1 MYFYN
6 WNLQQK
12 KNIRRRF
19 LLFSFLML
27 FQQIMMLLMFSA
39 DSLREVMPLKL
50 SLFMSFSPWNGRQ
63 YWFVLVFSHG
73 FLVVY
78 TYLALLSLCQHW
90 LVDERPLTLNF
101 SHFPSLIDCSNA
113 SPEARTV
120 LRACFLFSLGQ
131 MFVVLNTEHK
141 IRIFSHVFNKCMNA
155 PSGCWIS
162 SDGNLAGKFKNITK
176 K

>member
-12 KNIRRRF
+12 NNIRRRF

-27 FQQIMMLLMFSA
+27 FQLLLLMFSA
-39 DSLREVMPLKL
+39 DSLCEVMPLKL

-120 LRACFLFSLGQ
+120 LRLLPVFPRSNVCGLEYWAQNPHFLARF
-131 MFVVLNTEHK
+131 
-141 IRIFSHVFNKCMNA
+141 
-155 PSGCWIS
+155 
-162 SDGNLAGKFKNITK
+162 
-176 K
+176 